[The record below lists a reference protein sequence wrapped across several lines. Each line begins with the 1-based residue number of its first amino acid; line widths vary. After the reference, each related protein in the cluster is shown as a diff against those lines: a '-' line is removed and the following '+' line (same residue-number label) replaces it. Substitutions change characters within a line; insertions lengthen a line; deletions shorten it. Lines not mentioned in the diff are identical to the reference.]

1 MQDLSPGAI
10 FRSMENLPAD
20 TSSNNAV
27 TLSNARQNMRF
38 IDQRAGSQTDNF
50 YIHNAADVPMR
61 AVAEGLAQNDR
72 PVFVVAAQPNM
83 QAQFGI
89 DSEIWIA
96 FGEFEQGEVLDPGL
110 SGRALLEK
118 SKVIYGPPTRVVFP
132 SGVTAMDATLNAD
145 NSWTILPTR

>member
-1 MQDLSPGAI
+1 MMLCWWSQ
-10 FRSMENLPAD
+10 AD
-20 TSSNNAV
+20 TSSSNAV

-38 IDQRAGSQTDNF
+38 IDQRAGSQPDNF
-50 YIHNAADVPMR
+50 YIHNAADVPMH
-61 AVAEGLAQNDR
+61 AVAEGIAQNDR
-72 PVFVVAAQPNM
+72 PAFVVAAQPNM

-96 FGEFEQGEVLDPGL
+96 FGDFEQGEVLDPGL

-132 SGVTAMDATLNAD
+132 SGVTAMNATLNAD
-145 NSWTILPTR
+145 NSWTIVPA